1 MAVYLNRTL
10 SMVTGNSSPSHENGL
25 DRSLGHNG
33 FENSPLQIFVKAKK
47 KINDIFGEIEEYVVE
62 TARFM
67 EGKLSKYIYMPN
79 ITFDICREP
88 KDNCVIIFL
97 QITILIWKLLTKPKR
112 NNFKVMY
119 IKWLLYGKY

>member
-10 SMVTGNSSPSHENGL
+10 SIVTGHENGL

-67 EGKLSKYIYMPN
+67 EGRCPVIFGQKLHMN
-79 ITFDICREP
+79 VFQ
-88 KDNCVIIFL
+88 N
-97 QITILIWKLLTKPKR
+97 
-112 NNFKVMY
+112 
-119 IKWLLYGKY
+119 